1 MANNRADRDTGTRE
15 AETRA
20 KSWAPPSTLPD
31 PKPAP
36 GWKYRWIRT
45 SMLGNADLQN
55 VSVRMRE
62 GWEPVPSEEVPELR
76 LRTDPKSEF
85 KGNIEVGG
93 LLLCKAPVEM
103 AEGRQR
109 YYEDLAAKQL
119 QSVDNNLMREQDS
132 RMPVLNPER
141 RTRVTFGRD
150 DK

>member
-15 AETRA
+15 ATTRA

-31 PKPAP
+31 PTPAP

-45 SMLGNADLQN
+45 SMLGQSDAQN

-76 LRTDPKSEF
+76 LRTDPKREF

-93 LLLCKAPVEM
+93 LLLCKAP
-103 AEGRQR
+103 AEVADGRRQ
-109 YYEDLAAKQL
+109 YYEDLAARQI
-119 QSVDNNLMREQDS
+119 QSVDNNIMREQDS
-132 RMPVLNPER
+132 RMPLLNPER